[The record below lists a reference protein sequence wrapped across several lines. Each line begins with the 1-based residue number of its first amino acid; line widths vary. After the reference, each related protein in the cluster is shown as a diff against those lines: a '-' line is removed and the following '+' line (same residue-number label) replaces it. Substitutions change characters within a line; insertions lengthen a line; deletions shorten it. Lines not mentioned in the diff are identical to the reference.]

1 MCWIIN
7 LTAIKNRQPSLP
19 TMPRKHWQ
27 NIVISIDKFSSLQRS
42 LTASMPF
49 YTKSAVTLPVFVYF
63 PHSIHSLSARRCLAG
78 LCVLTALLY
87 CFCSSTHFFDSA
99 KEVVPM
105 VSSIINDMIFITPPK
120 PI

>member
-7 LTAIKNRQPSLP
+7 LTAIKNRQPSLL

-49 YTKSAVTLPVFVYF
+49 YTKSAVTLPVFV
-63 PHSIHSLSARRCLAG
+63 LSPIISHTPS
-78 LCVLTALLY
+78 TAFLQGG
-87 CFCSSTHFFDSA
+87 
-99 KEVVPM
+99 V
-105 VSSIINDMIFITPPK
+105 
-120 PI
+120 